1 MPNKNKRKAKK
12 EPKPKM
18 EPVKKEEAFALYN
31 QIVCDNYKEFQE
43 KVLQFIALAKPKVQG

>member
-1 MPNKNKRKAKK
+1 
-12 EPKPKM
+12 M

-43 KVLQFIALAKPKVQG
+43 KVLQFIELAKPKVQG